1 MDYAKE
7 KIFSRGSG
15 EDRGGGRSGDGAG
28 HSGDVTANTEARTRP
43 RTWVQE
49 RLDGDGRDYGERH
62 VTQVRDIAQVRGPE
76 RFDGDGRDYAPGANS
91 PTNLPRVHPGQGRL
105 YGDGR
110 DYVTPQTEWRV
121 LERGGEVVGGGRGG
135 GMVEGEAR
143 KLIDEQ
149 DNLTGLIKLRSAQVS
164 KET

>member
-91 PTNLPRVHPGQGRL
+91 PTNLHRVQERL
-105 YGDGR
+105 DGDGR
-110 DYVTPQTEWRV
+110 AYLAQANTVFPQANTVFCGNLAFDMAEQSLLQV
-121 LERGGEVVGGGRGG
+121 MSKCGEVFL
-135 GMVEGEAR
+135 MC
-143 KLIDEQ
+143 
-149 DNLTGLIKLRSAQVS
+149 S
-164 KET
+164 